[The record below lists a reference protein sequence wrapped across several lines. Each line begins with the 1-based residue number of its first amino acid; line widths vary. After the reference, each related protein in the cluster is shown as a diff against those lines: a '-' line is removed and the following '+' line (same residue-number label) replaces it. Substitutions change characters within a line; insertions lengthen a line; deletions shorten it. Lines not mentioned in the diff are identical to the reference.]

1 MKAYNL
7 KNNKVFTSEIQNK
20 YLRIKTVNYG
30 SSLYE
35 VYHKSKKTNLIL
47 NLGSKNNY
55 KFNKFFV
62 GATCGRY
69 AGRIENSKFYIGKKK
84 FVLNKN
90 NGSNT
95 LHGGSKG
102 FATVP
107 WKKIKQTKDKIVY
120 QIKSKNLDQ
129 GFPGNLLVNCTYQ
142 LNKKYLLIKYE
153 YRSDRYTHVNLT
165 NHSYWNLS
173 KNKKDKIFDHHLVL
187 NSKKYLET
195 NKYLIPTGKIKNA
208 DKKRYD
214 FSIFESLKKKLFR
227 PAKNKKKEK
236 LFGLDTTYIIKKSFN
251 NYVGSLKNN
260 NTNIQIDFFS
270 NLPGLQVYT
279 AQYLKYKKKLNPY
292 QGICLENQYYPDT
305 PNKKKF
311 PSTLIKP
318 NKLYKCY
325 IKIKFN

>member
-1 MKAYNL
+1 MKVL
-7 KNNKVFTSEIQNK
+7 TSEIQNK
-20 YLRIKTVNYG
+20 YLRVKTVNYG

-35 VYHKSKKTNLIL
+35 VYHKLKKINLIL
-47 NLGSKNNY
+47 NLGSKENYRFNNFY
-55 KFNKFFV
+55 V

-69 AGRIENSKFYIGKKK
+69 AGRIANSRFYIGRDK
-84 FVLNKN
+84 FVLNQNSGK
-90 NGSNT
+90 NT

-120 QIKSKNLDQ
+120 QIKSKDLDQ

-142 LNKKYLLIKYE
+142 LKKRYLFIKYE
-153 YRSDRYTHVNLT
+153 YRSDKYTHVNLT
-165 NHSYWNLS
+165 NHSYWNLG
-173 KNKKDKIFDHHLVL
+173 KNKKDKIFDHQLVL

-195 NKYLIPTGKIKNA
+195 NKYLIPTGKIKNVN
-208 DKKRYD
+208 KNRYD
-214 FSIFESLKKKLFR
+214 FSTFESLKKKLFT
-227 PAKNKKKEK
+227 PIKNKKRQK
-236 LFGLDTTYIIKKSFN
+236 LSGLDTTFIIKKSYN
-251 NYVGSLKNN
+251 NYIGSLKNII
-260 NTNIQIDFFS
+260 TNIQIDFFS

-279 AQYLKYKKKLNPY
+279 AHNLKYKKKLYPY

-318 NKLYKCY
+318 NKLYKCFV
-325 IKIKFN
+325 KIKFN